1 MADDLILD
9 AETLRHRA
17 SAFRRLAAE
26 ILGGDFRRSLL
37 ELALEYD
44 RRAMRLERSRGR
56 HGSLAANRVSAG
68 N

>member
-1 MADDLILD
+1 MTDDLILD
-9 AETLRHRA
+9 ADTLRQKA

-44 RRAMRLERSRGR
+44 RRALRLERSRGV
-56 HGSLAANRVSAG
+56 HATVPINRVSAR

>member
-9 AETLRHRA
+9 AETLRQKA

-44 RRAMRLERSRGR
+44 RQAMRLARTIDR
-56 HGSLAANRVSAG
+56 HASLATNRVSAG